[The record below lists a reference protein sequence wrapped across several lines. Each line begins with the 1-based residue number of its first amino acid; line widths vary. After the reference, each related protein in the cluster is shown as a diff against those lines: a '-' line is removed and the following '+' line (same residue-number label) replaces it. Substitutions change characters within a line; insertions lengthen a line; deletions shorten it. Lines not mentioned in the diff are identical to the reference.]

1 MCCELSLRLFE
12 ISHYGHDGGGVAD
25 DYDDDDDGDGD
36 DDDDDDNV
44 SLFFLFCTLLTR
56 EGIFFS

>member
-12 ISHYGHDGGGVAD
+12 ISHYGHGGGGVAD
-25 DYDDDDDGDGD
+25 DYDDDDDDGD
-36 DDDDDDNV
+36 DV
-44 SLFFLFCTLLTR
+44 SLFFLFCTLLSG